1 MDKFFKMLGFAF
13 IYIVSTA
20 KTDAKKN
27 GVLISQSFF
36 LLKFYSK
43 VLLYL
48 IKSNLQP
55 WVKYFCPM
63 QFEATSYSLK
73 ILD

>member
-27 GVLISQSFF
+27 GVFIPQSFF
-36 LLKFYSK
+36 LLK
-43 VLLYL
+43 LYF
-48 IKSNLQP
+48 I
-55 WVKYFCPM
+55 
-63 QFEATSYSLK
+63 
-73 ILD
+73 